1 MIDERDGR
9 VDDVKDADRFV
20 VLQEYRVRSRRQ
32 ILLSYF
38 RKTHNVIV
46 EFHTSSKW
54 RGASRVVG
62 PARGDG
68 PRREGQWRHHVS
80 NEKRPEATFII
91 RRGT

>member
-38 RKTHNVIV
+38 RIRGRSMESLTQECGFRIYYEIYSWELLSTLTSRQTTASGVFV
-46 EFHTSSKW
+46 ESLCC
-54 RGASRVVG
+54 RYA
-62 PARGDG
+62 
-68 PRREGQWRHHVS
+68 RRE
-80 NEKRPEATFII
+80 
-91 RRGT
+91 